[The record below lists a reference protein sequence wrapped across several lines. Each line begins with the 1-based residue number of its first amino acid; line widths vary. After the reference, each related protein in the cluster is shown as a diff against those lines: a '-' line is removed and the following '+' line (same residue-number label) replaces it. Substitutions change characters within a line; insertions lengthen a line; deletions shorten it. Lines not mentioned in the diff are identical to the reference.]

1 MRTRAAHPTPGAR
14 SRVRPNA
21 PLRVSR
27 WAVAVALGTMG
38 SAALT
43 VVPAQPAAA
52 AAAFDIPPSDF
63 VSASSVTITGSKD
76 AGSTLVVRRDGSVV
90 CTVGDAAAETFTCS
104 GISVPNGVVEFTGD
118 ETLAHESVEPMTPLT
133 LRVLAAPSIDGA
145 GSTVTTTGLFS
156 GTAEPGAQVELSSTG
171 PGGTAAHSCPPALGS
186 GFWSCVVDLP
196 SGSYQVR
203 ARQSLPSLGPESST
217 YSGAV
222 SATIDRTPPSR
233 PTITS
238 PSPGTTTLS
247 RVTARGGGER
257 DALLQVFVNGGL
269 ACETTVTSSGSWACP
284 LQWPRPGTWNV
295 QALQRDAAGNFSA
308 ASARVQVQYERPA
321 APAPPAPDPVEPDPG
336 EPDTEPSPDE
346 SPPSPA
352 PTPSLPGPPDA
363 PPPIDPITSNWG
375 TATGF
380 GGSLPTATEVI
391 ERGGWLLA
399 PLAGLAYLL
408 LLALPLRWFAT
419 HVRPRPIAPRVR
431 FTGRNRLGEVEAPPT
446 RTLSPVLVAAA
457 TLGGAAIIAALS
469 GGIDAEV
476 RYLRLMA
483 AIGLGLVVLNIVG
496 VLLPA
501 RIAGRVARVRV
512 GVRLLPGILL
522 AALVLALGSRFGEL
536 QPPSL
541 VGVLIAAAAVL
552 GSSRRARAGVA
563 VAQTSGVAALAL
575 LGWAAHDLLT
585 PSTGFWMS
593 LWSETAAAMALGGL
607 GSLLMLLLPIGPLPG
622 RILYAASRPAWA
634 AVALVSASLVGA
646 IFASG
651 PAFPVEALLLLSA
664 AFGAVLVAVTVWVR
678 WVAPSLQC

>member
-1 MRTRAAHPTPGAR
+1 MLG
-14 SRVRPNA
+14 
-21 PLRVSR
+21 
-27 WAVAVALGTMG
+27 ALG
-38 SAALT
+38 SAVLT

-76 AGSTLVVRRDGSVV
+76 AGSTLVIRRDGAVV
-90 CTVGDAAAETFTCS
+90 CTVGDAAAESFSCS
-104 GISVPNGVVEFTGD
+104 SISVPNGVVEFTGD
-118 ETLAHESVEPMTPLT
+118 ETLADTSVEPMTPLT
-133 LRVLAAPSIDGA
+133 LRVLAAPTIDGA
-145 GSTVTTTGLFS
+145 GSTRTTTGRFS
-156 GTAEPGAQVELSSTG
+156 GTSEPGADIELASTG
-171 PGGTAAHSCPPALGS
+171 PGGTTAHSCPPALGS

-203 ARQSLPSLGPESST
+203 ARQSLASLGPESSA

-222 SATIDRTPPSR
+222 NALIDRTPPSA

-238 PSPGTTTLS
+238 PQPGTTTLS
-247 RVTARGGGER
+247 TVTARGGGER

-269 ACETTVTSSGSWACP
+269 ACETTVTASGSWACP

-308 ASARVQVQYERPA
+308 ASARVEVRYERPA
-321 APAPPAPDPVEPDPG
+321 APGAPAPEPGD
-336 EPDTEPSPDE
+336 PDTEPSPDD
-346 SPPSPA
+346 SPSQPA
-352 PTPSLPGPPDA
+352 PTPSLPGPSDG

-380 GGSLPTATEVI
+380 GGSLPTAAEVI
-391 ERGGWLLA
+391 NRGGWLLA

-408 LLALPLRWFAT
+408 LLALPLRWFVT
-419 HVRPRPIAPRVR
+419 HVRPLQIAPRVR
-431 FTGRNRLGEVEAPPT
+431 FTGRNRLGEVDDPP
-446 RTLSPVLVAAA
+446 RPALSPVLVAAA

-476 RYLRLMA
+476 RYLRLTA

-522 AALVLALGSRFGEL
+522 AALLLALGSRFGEL
-536 QPPSL
+536 QPPLL

-563 VAQTSGVAALAL
+563 VAQTSGVAALAI

-593 LWSETAAAMALGGL
+593 LWSETTAAMALGGL

-646 IFASG
+646 ILASG
-651 PAFPVEALLLLSA
+651 PAFPLAALLLLAA

-678 WVAPSLQC
+678 WVAPALR

>member
-1 MRTRAAHPTPGAR
+1 MRTRTVSPTP
-14 SRVRPNA
+14 SA
-21 PLRVSR
+21 PPRMRR
-27 WAVAVALGTMG
+27 WAVAVAL
-38 SAALT
+38 SALASAVLT

-76 AGSTLVVRRDGSVV
+76 AGSTLVIRRDGAVV
-90 CTVGDAAAETFTCS
+90 CTVGDAAAESFSCS
-104 GISVPNGVVEFTGD
+104 GVSVPNGVVEFTGD
-118 ETLAHESVEPMTPLT
+118 ETLADDSVEPMTPLT
-133 LRVLAAPSIDGA
+133 LRVLAAPTIDGA
-145 GSTVTTTGLFS
+145 GSTVTTTGRFS
-156 GTAEPGAQVELSSTG
+156 GTAEPGAGVELSSTG
-171 PGGTAAHSCPPALGS
+171 PGGSVAHSCPPALGS

-203 ARQSLPSLGPESST
+203 ARQSLASLGPESSAF
-217 YSGAV
+217 SGAV
-222 SATIDRTPPSR
+222 TASIDRTPPPR

-247 RVTARGGGER
+247 TVTARGGGER

-295 QALQRDAAGNFSA
+295 QALQRDTAGNFSA
-308 ASARVQVQYERPA
+308 ASARVEVRYERPA
-321 APAPPAPDPVEPDPG
+321 APAPPPPDPA
-336 EPDTEPSPDE
+336 EPDTEPSPDT
-346 SPPSPA
+346 SPTLPA
-352 PTPSLPGPPDA
+352 PTPSLPGPPTA
-363 PPPIDPITSNWG
+363 PPAPDPVTSNWG

-380 GGSLPTATEVI
+380 GGSLPTAAEVI
-391 ERGGWLLA
+391 DRGGWLLA

-419 HVRPRPIAPRVR
+419 HVRPRPLAPRLR
-431 FTGRNRLGEVEAPPT
+431 FTGRNRLGEVEEPPS

-476 RYLRLMA
+476 RYVRLMA
-483 AIGLGLVVLNIVG
+483 AIGLGLMLLNIVG

-522 AALVLALGSRFGEL
+522 AALMLALGSRFGEL
-536 QPPSL
+536 QPPLL

-651 PAFPVEALLLLSA
+651 PAFPVVALLLLTA

-678 WVAPSLQC
+678 WVAPVLR

>member
-1 MRTRAAHPTPGAR
+1 MLSLGGLT
-14 SRVRPNA
+14 S
-21 PLRVSR
+21 
-27 WAVAVALGTMG
+27 AV
-38 SAALT
+38 LT

-52 AAAFDIPPSDF
+52 AAAFDIPPNDF
-63 VSASSVTITGSKD
+63 VSASSVTISGSKD
-76 AGSTLVVRRDGSVV
+76 AGSTLVIRRDGSVV

-118 ETLAHESVEPMTPLT
+118 ETLADDSVEPMTPLA
-133 LRVLAAPSIDGA
+133 LRVLAAPTIDGA
-145 GSTVTTTGLFS
+145 GSTMTTTGRFS
-156 GTAEPGAQVELSSTG
+156 GTAEAGADIELSSTG
-171 PGGTAAHSCPPALGS
+171 PAGSAAHSCPPALGS

-203 ARQSLPSLGPESST
+203 ARQSLASLGPESSAF
-217 YSGAV
+217 SGAV
-222 SATIDRTPPSR
+222 TANIDRTPPPR

-247 RVTARGGGER
+247 TVTARGGGER

-295 QALQRDAAGNFSA
+295 QALQRDTAGNFSA
-308 ASARVQVQYERPA
+308 ASARVEVRYERPA
-321 APAPPAPDPVEPDPG
+321 APAPPPPNPAEPDA
-336 EPDTEPSPDE
+336 EPSPDT
-346 SPPSPA
+346 SPTLPA
-352 PTPSLPGPPDA
+352 PAPSLPGPPDA
-363 PPPIDPITSNWG
+363 PPAPDPVTSNWG

-380 GGSLPTATEVI
+380 GGSLPTAAEVI
-391 ERGGWLLA
+391 DRGGWLLA

-419 HVRPRPIAPRVR
+419 HVRPRPLAARLR
-431 FTGRNRLGEVEAPPT
+431 FTGRNRLGEVEEPPT

-476 RYLRLMA
+476 RYVRLMA
-483 AIGLGLVVLNIVG
+483 AIGLGLMLLNIVG

-536 QPPSL
+536 QPPLL

-651 PAFPVEALLLLSA
+651 PAFPVVALLLLTA

-678 WVAPSLQC
+678 WVAPVLR